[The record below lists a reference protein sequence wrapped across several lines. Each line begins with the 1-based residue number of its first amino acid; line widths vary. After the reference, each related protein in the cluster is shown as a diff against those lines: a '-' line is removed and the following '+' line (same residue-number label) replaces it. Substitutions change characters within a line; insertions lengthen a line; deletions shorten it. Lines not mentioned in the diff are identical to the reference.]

1 MRTKLLIFLQN
12 MTGGGA
18 ERVVLTMLRLLDHSR
33 FEAVLVLSSRTG
45 QLLED
50 IPPEVRVID
59 LGVATTSRSIP
70 RLRSVIRSESPD
82 IVFSTLL
89 RTNIAL
95 YLALIA
101 LPAQKPTI
109 IFRSPNSPR
118 QYISRSHI
126 RTFSRFLLERA
137 YRRAHLVLAQT
148 PEMKDEICR
157 YHRLNPNKVLMVPNP
172 MDFAKIDSLAAQN
185 PPDWDPRDTN
195 IVSAGRIT
203 EQKGFDVLIDC
214 LAHLVRANSSYFLH
228 IIGEDS
234 LGEQAKLE
242 LRAQELGV
250 RDRVKFWGFQRNP
263 YVFFKNCD
271 IFVLSSRWEGMP
283 NAMLENIY
291 LESTVVATDCTESVS
306 RLLAREN
313 AGYVA
318 RSGDADDLAQ
328 KILLASG
335 HRTKIDAKMFR
346 KRNREFFE
354 ALQVRS

>member
-1 MRTKLLIFLQN
+1 
-12 MTGGGA
+12 
-18 ERVVLTMLRLLDHSR
+18 
-33 FEAVLVLSSRTG
+33 
-45 QLLED
+45 
-50 IPPEVRVID
+50 
-59 LGVATTSRSIP
+59 
-70 RLRSVIRSESPD
+70 
-82 IVFSTLL
+82 
-89 RTNIAL
+89 
-95 YLALIA
+95 
-101 LPAQKPTI
+101 
-109 IFRSPNSPR
+109 
-118 QYISRSHI
+118 
-126 RTFSRFLLERA
+126 
-137 YRRAHLVLAQT
+137 
-148 PEMKDEICR
+148 
-157 YHRLNPNKVLMVPNP
+157 